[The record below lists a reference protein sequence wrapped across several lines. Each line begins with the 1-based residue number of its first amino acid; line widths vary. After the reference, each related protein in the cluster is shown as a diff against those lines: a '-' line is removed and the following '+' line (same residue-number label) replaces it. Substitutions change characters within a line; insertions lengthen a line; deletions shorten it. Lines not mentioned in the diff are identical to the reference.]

1 MRNKIIRGIPASPGI
16 IITKA
21 VLYEEEKFFVPIRE
35 SKGKAYEISKFEL
48 AQQKTK
54 EEILVIQQDFLKK
67 TDASRARI
75 LEAQFLVLEDK
86 TLIDGTIDLIK
97 KGDTAEAA
105 LEQTTSKILYR
116 LNKIEDEYLKARIS
130 DIKDVTTRLMR
141 NLTYKPKKSNI
152 MQTKHSIIAEEL
164 TPSEIASLSDN
175 VIAIATD
182 LGGENSHTAIMARAI
197 GMPAVMGLKEATK
210 LVNMNDTVIID
221 GNQGVLIIDPD
232 EATLRTYD
240 KKIKRFQQYGKELKN
255 LISLPAETLDGNSI
269 DISCNIDVMEEVDL
283 AIQNNSA
290 GVGLLRTEFLYL
302 TSKKIPNENEQY
314 KIYNYIA
321 EKMYP
326 NSVVIRTLDIGGDKL
341 TADLKFTE
349 SNPFLGCRGIRY
361 SLANKKLFI
370 AQIKAILR
378 ASQKGN
384 VRILLPMVSEVKE
397 LILAKFYIEIAKTEL
412 KNEKI
417 AYDPNIGVGVMIE
430 VPAAAIVARPLAQE
444 ADFLSIGSNDLFQY
458 TLACDRTNPK
468 VNCSYNPLQPAVF
481 QLIKST
487 IEQAHKSRK
496 WVSCCGELAAEPIAI
511 PILIGMGVD
520 VLSVAP
526 IRLLEV
532 KKIVRSLSMKEAKEI
547 ATKALEIETITEM
560 ETFIN
565 EVIIKIPAIREIL
578 KERGGTA

>member
-21 VLYEEEKFFVPIRE
+21 ALYEEEKFFVPIRE

-97 KGDTAEAA
+97 KGDTAEVA
-105 LEQTTSKILYR
+105 LEQTTSKILSR

-130 DIKDVTTRLMR
+130 DIKDVTDRLMR
-141 NLTYKPKKSNI
+141 NLTYKPKKNTI

-197 GMPAVMGLKEATK
+197 GIPAVMGLKDATK
-210 LVNMNDTVIID
+210 LVNINDTVIID

-321 EKMYP
+321 EKIYP

-361 SLANKKLFI
+361 SLTNKKLFI

-378 ASQKGN
+378 ASKKGN

-417 AYDPNIGVGVMIE
+417 AYDSNIGVGVMIE
-430 VPAAAIVARPLAQE
+430 VPAAAIIARPLAQE

-487 IEQAHKSRK
+487 IEQAHKARK

-511 PILIGMGVD
+511 PILIGMGID

-565 EVIIKIPAIREIL
+565 EVIIKIPAIKEIL